1 MQNTETK
8 SFTPID
14 LFKYQSLRN
23 IIIPL
28 MLLNFMITY
37 LYYAPSALSGQ
48 NNSDLFK
55 ETIISGISQIISV
68 FLAYIL
74 TFIERKKAIL
84 LLITS
89 ILVVQFLLLGTQ
101 SDKSEKYFA
110 YYFLLRL
117 FISALYNNFFLIN
130 FETFPTQVRSVAGNF
145 SFVFGTCSGIIQPY
159 VVSYAKNHG
168 INIIWPF
175 IIITFTAFLPLL
187 FIKQTYNVPP
197 PEIIEEL
204 QIPQNLKKN
213 ENTINQ

>member
-89 ILVVQFLLLGTQ
+89 ILVV
-101 SDKSEKYFA
+101 
-110 YYFLLRL
+110 
-117 FISALYNNFFLIN
+117 
-130 FETFPTQVRSVAGNF
+130 
-145 SFVFGTCSGIIQPY
+145 
-159 VVSYAKNHG
+159 
-168 INIIWPF
+168 
-175 IIITFTAFLPLL
+175 
-187 FIKQTYNVPP
+187 
-197 PEIIEEL
+197 
-204 QIPQNLKKN
+204 
-213 ENTINQ
+213 